1 MPASPSSAHTVANP
15 AANPEVPETESGLA
29 GFSAER
35 ALALA
40 AQTFDIEARALQ
52 ALSARQGEG
61 FVRAVQAMLA
71 CRGRTIVMG
80 IGKSGHVG
88 RKIAATLAST
98 GTPSFFVHPAEASH
112 GDLGMVTPGD
122 VVLAI
127 SNSGESDEL
136 AALLPALRRLSV
148 TLVAMTG
155 KPQSVLARHADIVLS
170 SAVDQEACPLNLA
183 PTASTTAQMALGDA
197 LAVALLDAR
206 GFVEADFARSH
217 PGGSLGRKLLMH
229 VRDLMRSGDALPLV
243 APTASMSQMLREMS
257 AKGLGF
263 TAVAD
268 ADGQVLGIFTDG
280 DLRRLIERGVDLLPL
295 TAQEVMHRSPRL
307 VREDALAVDAAGL
320 MEQHRITSVIV
331 VDEAGRITGAL
342 NSNDLMRAKVI

>member
-1 MPASPSSAHTVANP
+1 MPPR
-15 AANPEVPETESGLA
+15 
-29 GFSAER
+29 GFDGAR

-52 ALSARQGEG
+52 ALGSRQGEG
-61 FVRAVQAMLA
+61 FVRAVQAMLV

-80 IGKSGHVG
+80 MGKSGHVG

-98 GTPSFFVHPAEASH
+98 GTPAFFVHPAEASH
-112 GDLGMVTPGD
+112 GDLGMVAAGD

-155 KPQSVLARHADIVLS
+155 KPQSALARHADIVLS